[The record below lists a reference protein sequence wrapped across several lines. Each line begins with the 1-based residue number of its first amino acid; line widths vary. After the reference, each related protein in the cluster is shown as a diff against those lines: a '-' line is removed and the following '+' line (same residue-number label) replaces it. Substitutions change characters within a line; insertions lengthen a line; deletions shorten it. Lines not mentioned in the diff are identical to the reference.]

1 MMEPIFVI
9 NDAHGNIYEVDSG
22 NPNGVGGND
31 GFVNEY
37 APMSNPVL
45 RTCAPGAHPTG
56 IAIDGKGDVSSRS
69 TAILPTAALSI
80 IRVGSTVGKEST
92 SVSSLG
98 SYRASRSTRGST
110 SLRLITIVARSSSLP
125 PPYAKV
131 ARRLQHGGPDS
142 EPYHVSID
150 GSNSL
155 VYVTN
160 YSKPGVFVVD
170 YKSGKVLRKVDG
182 DGGRS
187 TVLTRLLDRPLP
199 QL

>member
-1 MMEPIFVI
+1 MVYVSP
-9 NDAHGNIYEVDSG
+9 
-22 NPNGVGGND
+22 
-31 GFVNEY
+31 
-37 APMSNPVL
+37 L
-45 RTCAPGAHPTG
+45 TG
-56 IAIDGKGDVSSRS
+56 IALDKKLDLIATDYDRSEVLVS
-69 TAILPTAALSI
+69 A
-80 IRVGSTVGKEST
+80 
-92 SVSSLG
+92 
-98 SYRASRSTRGST
+98 
-110 SLRLITIVARSSSLP
+110 